1 MYAMENGHSQDGKE
15 PLLSTPSD
23 QDFTVPDEI
32 LRKTA
37 EYTEVSN
44 AENPYILK
52 EQTFRQQYA
61 NIYFIRLTKL
71 RAATLEAARERWSGL
86 PEKTEYVSKVLDV
99 EAGKVCYIIGTVY
112 MDMPLKP
119 NILEDIT
126 KENYIVS
133 QPPPPKYVS
142 ADATVAMEDES
153 GRVVLSGSR
162 LQSENLVTGT
172 IIAALGKENA
182 YGEFEV
188 IDICT
193 PGLPDPNP
201 TPRME
206 IDTPDN
212 KYVALLSGLNFGAGG
227 DSSMRLE
234 MLLEYLTGE
243 LGDSQDS
250 QASQSIVKVVL
261 AGNSVT
267 ERKVIVDDKKPKK
280 YGYDST
286 IYDASPVMAL
296 DKFLQQLCSSVNVDI
311 MPGKNDPSN
320 AHLPQ
325 QPLHH
330 SLFMSSHKLS
340 SLKPVTNPH
349 WCEIDG
355 VSFLGTS
362 GQTIDDLDRY
372 TEGCERI
379 QLAEFTMSWR
389 HIAPSAPDTLWCYP
403 FQDRDPFIVEQCPD
417 VYFIGNQP
425 SFDTS
430 ELVGSKGQRVR
441 VITVP
446 SFSET
451 GCLVLVNLSSLQCKL
466 VSICPPDNSS

>member
-1 MYAMENGHSQDGKE
+1 MTSAENGHNAGDSA
-15 PLLSTPSD
+15 LLTGPSD
-23 QDFTVPDEI
+23 QDFIVPEEI
-32 LRKTA
+32 IRKTA
-37 EYTEVSN
+37 EYSSYSES
-44 AENPYILK
+44 ENPYIVK
-52 EQTFRQQYA
+52 DHTFRQQYS
-61 NIYFIRLTKL
+61 NIYFVRLTKL
-71 RAATLEAARERWSGL
+71 RKATLEAAQERWSGL
-86 PEKTEYVSKVLDV
+86 PEKSEFVPKVLDIQ
-99 EAGKVCYIIGTVY
+99 AGKLCYVVGTVY
-112 MDMPLKP
+112 MEMPLKP
-119 NILEDIT
+119 NILEDIN
-126 KENYIVS
+126 KENWIVS
-133 QPPPPKYVS
+133 QPPPKKYFDGAS
-142 ADATVAMEDES
+142 TIAMEDES
-153 GRVVLSGSR
+153 GRVVLCGNKV
-162 LQSENLVTGT
+162 QTENLVTGT

-188 IDICT
+188 VDICT

-201 TPRME
+201 SPRME

-212 KYVALLSGLNFGAGG
+212 KYVALLSGLHFGSDGE
-227 DSSMRLE
+227 SRLRAQ

-243 LGDSQDS
+243 LGDQEVA
-250 QASQSIVKVVL
+250 QVSQSIVKVIL
-261 AGNSVT
+261 AGNSVS
-267 ERKVIVDDKKPKK
+267 EMQVIVDDKKPKK

-296 DKFLQQLCSSVNVDI
+296 DDFLQDLCASVSVDI

-330 SLFMSSHKLS
+330 ALFAKAKKFS

-362 GQTIDDLDRY
+362 GQTIDDIDKY
-372 TEGCERI
+372 TDGQEPL
-379 QLAEFTMSWR
+379 QLAESTMFWR

-425 SFDTS
+425 RFDTS

-441 VITVP
+441 VITIP
-446 SFSET
+446 SFAET
-451 GCLVLVNLSSLQCKL
+451 GCLVLVNLSSLQCKV
-466 VSICPPDNSS
+466 VSICPPTI